1 MPSFSGSNPRSGDI
15 TGTLQLLAY
24 LALAVALLVLDHRG
38 GWLARLR
45 AQATVLAQPLWSVAG
60 LPARFGDVLSETAAT
75 RSGLV
80 AENRTL
86 RNALLLSGAR
96 VARLQTAAAENERL
110 RQLLGAERR
119 GGLDVQLAPILDID
133 LDPTRQRLVLD
144 AGTRDG
150 VSVGQSV
157 IDAGGLVGQIIAV
170 RPGSATVLLI
180 TDPDHA
186 VPVIVARTGVRLVAY
201 GQGRSDRLALP
212 NIPLSGDLKVGDVV
226 ITSGLGGRF
235 PAGFPVG
242 KVVALHPDDSHAFL
256 VGELEP
262 AAQLDRGRDVLLLRQ
277 QGRP

>member
-1 MPSFSGSNPRSGDI
+1 MRCVPFAAMKGNELKLCG
-15 TGTLQLLAY
+15 LA
-24 LALAVALLVLDHRG
+24 AVR
-38 GWLARLR
+38 AR
-45 AQATVLAQPLWSVAG
+45 ANVLAQALWAVAG
-60 LPARFGDVLSETAAT
+60 LPARLGDVLSETAAT

-86 RNALLLSGAR
+86 RNALLISGAR

-110 RQLLGAERR
+110 RRLLGADRR

-150 VSVGQSV
+150 VTVGQSV

-242 KVVALHPDDSHAFL
+242 TVVALHPDDSHGFL
-256 VGELEP
+256 VGELKP
-262 AAQLDRGRDVLLLRQ
+262 AAQLDRGRDVLLLREQ
-277 QGRP
+277 EAP